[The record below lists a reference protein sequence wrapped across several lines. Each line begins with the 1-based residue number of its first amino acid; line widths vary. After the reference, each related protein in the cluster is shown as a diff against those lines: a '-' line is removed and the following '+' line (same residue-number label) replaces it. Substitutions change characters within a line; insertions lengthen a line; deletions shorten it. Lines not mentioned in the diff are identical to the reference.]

1 MVKKYLRSHTL
12 SRLFLFLVFS
22 LVLNSVTTHAQTPEK
37 KRDYLNYETS
47 NVGNNYIF
55 QGKIFVNANVYCVI
69 HIIYDFKHLKHI
81 LTSADSIDFVR
92 EGRNWYEA
100 RFTYRYLIFQNKI
113 IYRRILKQEENKVA
127 FEMVSCEQNSKLLP
141 QILSSNGYYEI
152 STEKGGSWVT
162 YFQESKL
169 EHSTLE
175 WKIFFSE
182 TYAKKEAMRFLKNL
196 KKYTE
201 ATCK

>member
-1 MVKKYLRSHTL
+1 M
-12 SRLFLFLVFS
+12 
-22 LVLNSVTTHAQTPEK
+22 LVLPKSNRIILILLLSLLSNPTNTHAQTTKEK
-37 KRDYLNYETS
+37 PNYLYYEAS

-69 HIIYDFKHLKHI
+69 HIIYDFRHLKHF
-81 LTSADSIDFVR
+81 LTSADSIDLVR
-92 EGRNWYEA
+92 QGRNWYEA
-100 RFTYRYLIFQNKI
+100 RFTYHHLLFKNKI

-162 YFQESKL
+162 YLQESKL

-175 WKIFFSE
+175 WKVFFSE
-182 TYAKKEAMRFLKNL
+182 TYAKKEAVRFLKNL